1 MCSTAQNLFRF
12 KPEVSLKGKEA
23 SVEMLDFIV
32 RLILAIL
39 LGAAIGF
46 ERQFRQRSAG
56 LRTNTLVSTGAAVF
70 ILLGIAIADD

>member
-1 MCSTAQNLFRF
+1 MEL
-12 KPEVSLKGKEA
+12 
-23 SVEMLDFIV
+23 LDFV
-32 RLILAIL
+32 MRLIVAIL

-56 LRTNTLVSTGAAVF
+56 LRTNTLVNAGAAVF